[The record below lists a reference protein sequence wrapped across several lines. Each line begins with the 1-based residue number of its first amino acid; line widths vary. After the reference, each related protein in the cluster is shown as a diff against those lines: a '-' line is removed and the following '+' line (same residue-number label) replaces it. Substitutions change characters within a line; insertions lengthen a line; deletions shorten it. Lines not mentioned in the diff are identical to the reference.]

1 VSDAGSPD
9 DEAPPPEGDG
19 AVAVPIEGE
28 LDLHTFAPRDVP
40 SVVEEYVREC
50 VQRGL
55 REVRL
60 VHGRGRGVQRAVV
73 HRALR
78 GLTEVAAFSDAAPSS
93 GGWGATIVRLRGP
106 SPADKTAV
114 E

>member
-1 VSDAGSPD
+1 VGPPQ
-9 DEAPPPEGDG
+9 DESADPAAAD

-50 VQRGL
+50 ARRGL
-55 REVRL
+55 TEVRL

-73 HRALR
+73 RRTLG
-78 GLTEVAAFSDAAPSS
+78 GLGEVAAFSDADAGA
-93 GGWGATIVRLRGP
+93 GGWGATIVSLRRS
-106 SPADKTAV
+106 SPAKEGAG
-114 E
+114 